1 MEKLLCPSMMC
12 ADFNNLKKEVV
23 KLDEAGADVFH
34 IDVMDGNFV
43 PNFAMGLEDFK
54 CIRENT
60 KKMVDVHLMVEN
72 PVALSEIFCKMGA
85 DIVYVHYETDVNIA
99 RTYDNIHKYGKKTG
113 LAINPATSFET
124 VKNILHIED
133 YVMIMTVNPGF
144 AGQSYLEYIDE
155 KIEEFIQNRKKYHY
169 EIVVDGGISE
179 EKIKKLNQKGVKGF
193 ILGTSSLFGKGD
205 YVRTIKKLRVL

>member
-113 LAINPATSFET
+113 LAINPAL
-124 VKNILHIED
+124 NC
-133 YVMIMTVNPGF
+133 NPRF
-144 AGQSYLEYIDE
+144 HTRYL
-155 KIEEFIQNRKKYHY
+155 
-169 EIVVDGGISE
+169 G
-179 EKIKKLNQKGVKGF
+179 
-193 ILGTSSLFGKGD
+193 
-205 YVRTIKKLRVL
+205 

>member
-124 VKNILHIED
+124 CLLYTSD
-133 YVMIMTVNPGF
+133 
-144 AGQSYLEYIDE
+144 AADE
-155 KIEEFIQNRKKYHY
+155 
-169 EIVVDGGISE
+169 
-179 EKIKKLNQKGVKGF
+179 
-193 ILGTSSLFGKGD
+193 
-205 YVRTIKKLRVL
+205 